1 MKGNNMNKLWIAA
14 SLGAALF
21 LGGCASAPILPSEA
35 RSAKTLVL
43 EQALNGLTLGDGTV
57 TDITGGTTRF
67 KVEIHGNWDGNVL
80 TLVEDFNYE
89 DGKKERKTW
98 KLTSLGNGRFQG
110 VREDVIGTAAVFQDA
125 NAVRLDY
132 HVTLD
137 TSLGKLD
144 CRFRDLLYLEPDGTV
159 RNTATVSKFGIRL
172 ARVSLTMRPNKP

>member
-1 MKGNNMNKLWIAA
+1 MNKLWIAA
-14 SLGAALF
+14 SLSAALS
-21 LGGCASAPILPSEA
+21 LAGCASAPILPSEA

-43 EQALNGLTLGDGTV
+43 EQGLKGLTHGDGSV
-57 TDITGGTTRF
+57 TDITGGITRF
-67 KVEIHGNWDGNVL
+67 KVEIHGNWDGNIL

-89 DGKKERKTW
+89 NGKKERKTW
-98 KLTSLGNGRFQG
+98 KLASLGNGRFQG
-110 VREDVIGTAAVFQDA
+110 VREDVIGTAAVVQDE

-132 HVTLD
+132 QVTLD

-159 RNTATVSKFGIRL
+159 QNTATVSKFGIRL